1 MICEPVMGAG
11 GVIVPPDSYFPK
23 LRQICD
29 QYDVLLIADE
39 VITGFGRTGSWFA
52 LGHWDVEPDI
62 VSFAKGV
69 TSGYLPLGGNILSK
83 RVHDAILNA
92 PLDRRYMH
100 AATYSGHPV
109 CCAVGLRNVE
119 IIESEGLVERAA
131 AKGPRLQAA
140 LQETL
145 GDLPNVG
152 EVRGLGM
159 MYGVELVADKA
170 TKAPALG
177 VGVKVAREAMSRG
190 LLARA
195 RPGSA
200 DPATGDTVCLCP
212 PLSTPDEIL
221 DSIPKIL
228 RESITAAMR

>member
-1 MICEPVMGAG
+1 
-11 GVIVPPDSYFPK
+11 
-23 LRQICD
+23 
-29 QYDVLLIADE
+29 
-39 VITGFGRTGSWFA
+39 
-52 LGHWDVEPDI
+52 
-62 VSFAKGV
+62 
-69 TSGYLPLGGNILSK
+69 
-83 RVHDAILNA
+83 VHDAILNA

-131 AKGPRLQAA
+131 VKGPQLLAA
-140 LQETL
+140 LEREL
-145 GDLPNVG
+145 GDLPKVG

-177 VGVKVAREAMSRG
+177 VGVKVAREAMARG
-190 LLARA
+190 LMLRA

-200 DPATGDTVCLCP
+200 DPATGDTICLCP
-212 PLSTPDEIL
+212 PLSTPDDIL
-221 DSIPKIL
+221 DSIPKTL
-228 RESITAAMR
+228 RESIAAATK